1 MKRDYYEVLGVARAA
16 DGDEIKKSYR
26 RLAMKHH
33 PDRNADDKKAANRF
47 KEIQEAYAVLSDS
60 QKRAAYDRFGHAA
73 AGRGAG
79 GGEAADFSSAFDDIF
94 GQFFG
99 GAGGPAAGRARP
111 QARAARVDLTL
122 EEAAFGCKKKIRIN
136 AEARCDDCNGDGAA
150 PGSRPVRCRDCDGA
164 GMRRVSR
171 GIFVMQQTCPRC
183 RGRGTTIDTPCR
195 KCGGRG
201 VATKK
206 TVVSASIP
214 AGIDDGDIFR
224 MHGDFGELHLRA
236 RVLPHALFEREGADL
251 HLEIPVSIVT
261 AALGGE
267 IEAPTLAGG
276 RAKLKIPAGA
286 QSGGVLR
293 LRGKGHDDFARQR
306 LGGRYA
312 VPFANRNAGRSER
325 RAARFVAPFRR
336 DDERKSKALA
346 QSRRLVG
353 AGAADFSGG
362 KRQKPV
368 AEEGFEPP
376 TRGL

>member
-16 DGDEIKKSYR
+16 DGNEIKKSYR

-73 AGRGAG
+73 AGRGVGG

-293 LRGKGHDDFARQR
+293 LRGKGMTTLRDSGSVGDMLCHLQIETPVDLNEEQRDLLRRFGETMSENQKHSPKAGGWLERARQIFQ
-306 LGGRYA
+306 GENG
-312 VPFANRNAGRSER
+312 
-325 RAARFVAPFRR
+325 
-336 DDERKSKALA
+336 KS
-346 QSRRLVG
+346 R
-353 AGAADFSGG
+353 
-362 KRQKPV
+362 
-368 AEEGFEPP
+368 
-376 TRGL
+376 